1 MRAFL
6 TIVAVSVVAAL
17 ATGAWIGWLWVGQ
30 WTATASPLEP
40 RGGMYFPT
48 TVLNDVPHFAQA
60 DGRWGQNRLASGPTT
75 LAGEGCAVASAA
87 MVLASYGADLDPGQ
101 LNQFLQSSDGYTE
114 SGWLYWEKAAEFP
127 PGLAEHVYEADA
139 SHFLIDWNLLRGNP
153 VIVRLRYPNG
163 ITHFVVIVG
172 KQGYEYL
179 IRDPGG
185 RYQDG
190 LYFLSEFGSPIEAL
204 RFYRQLEPPPEPGA
218 AAAVPSLESLSQ
230 RP

>member
-6 TIVAVSVVAAL
+6 TIVAVLLVAVL
-17 ATGAWIGWLWVGQ
+17 AAGASTAWRWAEA
-30 WTATASPLEP
+30 WTATTTPLTPE
-40 RGGMYFPT
+40 GGLYFPT

-60 DGRWGQNRLASGPTT
+60 DQRWGQSQLAGGSTT
-75 LAGEGCAVASAA
+75 LGAEGCAVASAA
-87 MVLASYGADLDPGQ
+87 MVLASYGAEVDPGT
-101 LNQFLQSSDGYTE
+101 LNQFLRGNGGFTRQ
-114 SGWLYWEKAAEFP
+114 GWLYWEKAAEFP
-127 PGLAEHVYEADA
+127 DASAEHIYEAEA

-204 RFYRQLEPPPEPGA
+204 RFYRQLEPPPAGNQ
-218 AAAVPSLESLSQ
+218 VSL
-230 RP
+230 

>member
-1 MRAFL
+1 MISRLFS
-6 TIVAVSVVAAL
+6 IVRLYPTVVTLLLVTVLSA
-17 ATGAWIGWLWVGQ
+17 GAYVAWRWAER
-30 WTATASPLEP
+30 WTATARPLAP
-40 RGGMYFPT
+40 SGGLYFPFT
-48 TVLNDVPHFAQA
+48 ILNDVPHFAQA
-60 DGRWGQNRLASGPTT
+60 DPRWGESRLAGGATT
-75 LAGEGCAVASAA
+75 VGAAV
-87 MVLASYGADLDPGQ
+87 DPGT
-101 LNQFLQSSDGYTE
+101 LNRFLQGNGGFTRQ
-114 SGWLYWEKAAEFP
+114 GWLYWEKAADFP
-127 PGLAEHVYEADA
+127 PGVAEHIYEDDA
-139 SHFLIDWNLLRGNP
+139 SHFLIDWNLLRSNP

-172 KQGYEYL
+172 KRGHEYL

>member
-6 TIVAVSVVAAL
+6 TIVAVLLVAVL
-17 ATGAWIGWLWVGQ
+17 AAGASTAWRWAEA
-30 WTATASPLEP
+30 WTATATPLTPE
-40 RGGMYFPT
+40 GGLYFPT

-60 DGRWGQNRLASGPTT
+60 DRRWGQNRLAGGSTT
-75 LAGEGCAVASAA
+75 LGAEGCAVASAA
-87 MVLASYGADLDPGQ
+87 MVLASYGAEVDPGT
-101 LNQFLQSSDGYTE
+101 LNQFLRGNGGFTRQ
-114 SGWLYWEKAAEFP
+114 GWLYWEKAAEFP
-127 PGLAEHVYEADA
+127 DASAEHIYEADA

-204 RFYRQLEPPPEPGA
+204 RFYRQVEPPPGGNQ
-218 AAAVPSLESLSQ
+218 VSL
-230 RP
+230 